1 MEQLIQY
8 LPKDGRDPRLWFEE
22 LSIFSE
28 PDPKAVVR
36 TVRFKRGMNVVWAKE
51 PVVGDAVGVRAAG
64 HGVGKSSLCLL
75 LRFCLGDPSKAVS
88 KLRDELHGELPR
100 GGVLALVHME
110 GQVFTLCRYFN
121 PHREGFA
128 LDGIA
133 TENAWSRTTENSDRD
148 FLDRLAR
155 AMMAQV
161 SPEAIPDTGQE
172 IEWRHI
178 LAWISRDQGSRFKSF
193 FAWRE
198 SEGSGLHRSRQDPPV
213 VMRAALGL
221 MGQPESSLMSRIA
234 TLEQELERARQ
245 KAADLQREP
254 ALIRRRIESNLRAV
268 GSIPEGLP
276 VRAEDLFG
284 DSVEIRIKA
293 VSEEAADRLL
303 QRYREQERLD
313 QDLAE
318 LRVELKV
325 RRLESKRA
333 DAEYDFADAGRRG
346 DEDAYRSI
354 GAGLLR
360 LKNLSGDCKEGNVPF
375 SRCEHVKAEIN
386 RLSLSS
392 FLDQRDK
399 QSLQK
404 DMSTSAGR
412 AATALSQKKDAA
424 IKVEELERQEAKLVA
439 TLNKVRMSTR
449 TTESE
454 ASKWSGL
461 LDELD
466 RWERSA
472 GSDSAQAEV
481 DAVQADIARIE
492 RDLMSTRTKLILLH
506 QERTA
511 RESTLAAMTDALTQR
526 LLPDSAYGSFDPRD
540 EERPFR
546 LSMRGGEAY
555 RVLEV
560 LLGDLTCMLDSAN
573 DANAMPGLLIH
584 DCPREADMSIG
595 LYERFL
601 SLVGELE
608 GNSFADAEPSFQ
620 YIVTTTTPP
629 PKGLPDEAIC
639 LTLEPDSEEGLLFR
653 RRFGSG
659 QAHMN

>member
-1 MEQLIQY
+1 MESLIQY
-8 LPKDGRDPRLWFEE
+8 LPKDERDPRLWFET

-28 PDPKAVVR
+28 PDAKAVLR
-36 TVRFKRGMNVVWAKE
+36 TVSFRRGINVVWAKE
-51 PVVGDAVGVRAAG
+51 PDLGDAVGVSAAG

-88 KLRDELHGELPR
+88 ELRDELYGEFPM

-110 GQVFTLCRYFN
+110 GQAFTLCRYFN
-121 PHREGFA
+121 PQKEGFA
-128 LDGIA
+128 LDGA
-133 TENAWSRTTENSDRD
+133 AMEDAWSRDAEKSDRD
-148 FLDRLAR
+148 FLDRLAS
-155 AMMAQV
+155 AMMAHV
-161 SPEAIPDTGQE
+161 SPDVIPDTGQE
-172 IEWRHI
+172 IQWRHI

-193 FAWRE
+193 FDWRE
-198 SEGSGLHRSRQDPPV
+198 GEGSGLHRSRQDPPV

-221 MGQPESSLMSRIA
+221 MGQSESLLMSRIA
-234 TLEQELERARQ
+234 TLEQELKRARQ
-245 KAADLQREP
+245 QEADLQREP

-268 GSIPEGLP
+268 GSLPEDLP

-284 DSVEIRIKA
+284 DSVENRVKVA
-293 VSEEAADRLL
+293 GEEAADRLL
-303 QRYREQERLD
+303 RRYREQERLD

-325 RRLESKRA
+325 CRVESERA

-346 DEDAYRSI
+346 DEEAYRSI
-354 GAGLLR
+354 GAEILR
-360 LKNLSGDCKEGNVPF
+360 LKNLSGDCKEGNVSF
-375 SRCEHVKAEIN
+375 SRCEHVQAEIN

-392 FLDQRDK
+392 FRDQRDK

-404 DMSTSAGR
+404 EMRTSADR
-412 AATALSQKKDAA
+412 AVTALLRKNDAA
-424 IKVEELERQEAKLVA
+424 MKVEELERQEEKLAA
-439 TLNKVRMSTR
+439 TLNKIRMSTR

-454 ASKWSGL
+454 AAKWSGL
-461 LDELD
+461 MDELD

-472 GSDSAQAEV
+472 GSDSAQAEM
-481 DAVQADIARIE
+481 DAAQTEISRIE
-492 RDLMSTRTKLILLH
+492 RDLTSARTKLILLH
-506 QERTA
+506 QEKTA
-511 RESTLAAMTDALTQR
+511 RESALAAMIDALTQR
-526 LLPDSAYGSFDPRD
+526 LLPDGAYGSFDPRD

-560 LLGDLTCMLDSAN
+560 LLGDVACMLDSAN

-595 LYERFL
+595 LYGHFL

-608 GNSFADAEPSFQ
+608 GNSFVDAEPSFQ

-639 LTLEPDSEEGLLFR
+639 LTLEPNSEEGLLFR